1 MKMEL
6 GLRRFVVFPW
16 GHLDELMCVGG
27 VVNAM
32 EPMEEWMQTIVQGAT
47 HGGKRQ
53 DILPQHE
60 APPLGIAPLRMRV
73 IDRILHDGQKVS
85 CLPWCIPEQ

>member
-1 MKMEL
+1 MEMEL
-6 GLRRFVVFPW
+6 GLRRFVIFPR
-16 GHLDELMCVGG
+16 GDLDEFVCVGRI
-27 VVNAM
+27 VNTM
-32 EPMEEWMQTIVQGAT
+32 EPMEEWMETIVQGAT